1 MLKIYILK
9 KISVRETKGCLILQ
23 EGNDSFHFLIQI
35 KRIYDYGHPL
45 IGKDIIT
52 TPIQTRMN
60 HCVLSLIN
68 HDI

>member
-1 MLKIYILK
+1 MAIQN
-9 KISVRETKGCLILQ
+9 SVRETRGSLILR
-23 EGNDSFHFLIQI
+23 EGNDSFNFLIQI

-45 IGKDIIT
+45 IGKDIFT

-60 HCVLSLIN
+60 HCVSALIK